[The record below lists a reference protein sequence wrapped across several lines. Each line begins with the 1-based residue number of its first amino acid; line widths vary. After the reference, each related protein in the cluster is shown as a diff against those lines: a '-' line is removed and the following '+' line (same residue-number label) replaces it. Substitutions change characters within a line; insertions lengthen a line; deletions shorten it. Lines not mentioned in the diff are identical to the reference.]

1 MQMEKTI
8 SKVVILGASGGIGRQ
23 LAKELAQ
30 RTDQLVLVGRDEAK
44 LTQLQ
49 EDLSG
54 VKAKLSF
61 RVLDLLDAAAVDDF
75 ALQLEADLLINCC
88 GLANFGPAL
97 SLSEADENA
106 LWQVNYQAPIRLI
119 KQVAERN
126 RKISLVQL
134 SSLAALCPH
143 PYLAAYSA
151 RKAALQ
157 TYCLAL
163 QEELQLKG
171 SEVTVCLYILGP
183 VRTSIFPP
191 ELQDALGGS
200 QLQMSPEI
208 AARRIIRL
216 LQQDRSYAIVGK
228 RYRLLSWLMRLLPQ
242 RWIIRLIG
250 AYLRKGL

>member
-8 SKVVILGASGGIGRQ
+8 GKAVILGASGGIGRQ
-23 LAKELAQ
+23 LARELAQ
-30 RTDQLVLVGRDEAK
+30 RTDQLVLVGRDEVK

-49 EDLSG
+49 EELSG
-54 VKAKLSF
+54 GQAKLSC

-75 ALQLEADLLINCC
+75 AQQLEADLVINCC

-106 LWQVNYQAPIRLI
+106 IWQVNYQAAVRLM
-119 KQVAERN
+119 KQVADRN
-126 RKISLVQL
+126 RKIRLVQL

-143 PYLAAYSA
+143 PYLAAYSSS
-151 RKAALQ
+151 KAALQ

-163 QEELQLKG
+163 QEELRLKG
-171 SEVTVCLYILGP
+171 SEVKVCLYILGP
-183 VRTSIFPP
+183 VQTAIFPP

-200 QLQMSPEI
+200 QLQMSQEI
-208 AARRIIRL
+208 AARHIIRL
-216 LQQDRSYAIVGK
+216 LHQGRSYAIVGK
-228 RYRLLSWLMRLLPQ
+228 RYRLLAWLMKLLPQ

-250 AYLRKGL
+250 AYLRKGI

>member
-1 MQMEKTI
+1 MEKII
-8 SKVVILGASGGIGRQ
+8 SKAVILGASGGIGRQ
-23 LAKELAQ
+23 LAIELAQ

-44 LTQLQ
+44 FTQFQ

-54 VKAKLSF
+54 VQAKLSC

-75 ALQLEADLLINCC
+75 AQQLDADLLINCC

-97 SLSEADENA
+97 SLSEADEKA
-106 LWQVNYQAPIRLI
+106 LWRVNYQAPIRLMRQI
-119 KQVAERN
+119 VERN
-126 RKISLVQL
+126 RKIRLVQL

-151 RKAALQ
+151 SKAALQ

-163 QEELQLKG
+163 QEELRLKG
-171 SEVTVCLYILGP
+171 SEVTVCCYILGP
-183 VRTSIFPP
+183 VQTAIFPP
-191 ELQDALGGS
+191 ELQDALGGG
-200 QLQMSPEI
+200 QLQISPEI

-228 RYRLLSWLMRLLPQ
+228 RYRLLAWLMRLLPQ

>member
-8 SKVVILGASGGIGRQ
+8 SKAVILGASGGIGRQ
-23 LAKELAQ
+23 LTRELAT
-30 RTDQLVLVGRDEAK
+30 RTDQLVLVGRDEVE

-49 EDLSG
+49 EDLSEFR
-54 VKAKLSF
+54 AKLSY
-61 RVLDLLDAAAVDDF
+61 RVLDLLDAADVEDF
-75 ALQLEADLLINCC
+75 AQQLEADLVINCC

-106 LWQVNYQAPIRLI
+106 LWQVNYQAAVRLI

-126 RKISLVQL
+126 HKIRLVQL

-151 RKAALQ
+151 SKAALQ
-157 TYCLAL
+157 AYCLAL
-163 QEELQLKG
+163 QEELRLKC
-171 SEVTVCLYILGP
+171 SEVKVCLYILGP
-183 VRTSIFPP
+183 VRTAIFPP
-191 ELQDALGGS
+191 ELQNALGGR

-228 RYRLLSWLMRLLPQ
+228 RYRLLAWLMRLLPQ

-250 AYLRKGL
+250 TYLRKGL

>member
-8 SKVVILGASGGIGRQ
+8 SKAVILGASGGIGRQ

-54 VKAKLSF
+54 LRAKLSC
-61 RVLDLLDAAAVDDF
+61 RVLDLLDAAAVDNF
-75 ALQLEADLLINCC
+75 AQQLEADLLINCC

-97 SLSEADENA
+97 SLSEADEES
-106 LWQVNYQAPIRLI
+106 LWQVNHQAPIRLMRQI
-119 KQVAERN
+119 VERN
-126 RKISLVQL
+126 HKIRLVQL

-151 RKAALQ
+151 SKAALQ

-163 QEELQLKG
+163 QEELHLKG
-171 SEVTVCLYILGP
+171 SEVTVCLYVLGP
-183 VRTSIFPP
+183 VRTAIFPP
-191 ELQDALGGS
+191 ELQDALGGAK
-200 QLQMSPEI
+200 LQMSPETV
-208 AARRIIRL
+208 ARRIIRL
-216 LQQDRSYAIVGK
+216 LQQGRSYAIVGK
-228 RYRLLSWLMRLLPQ
+228 RYQLLVWLMQLLPQ